1 MERIMQI
8 QKKWKNSVV
17 LGLAAAMGLGLA
29 GYSMAEGPGAR
40 AQRQRREAEAAEDAR
55 LQAER
60 EAQVRRWKEED
71 AAREREQDKKNHPEI
86 WNAIRQL
93 RAARNNLY
101 ESRNEKAKLREPAI
115 KAINDALAVLEGILA
130 RD

>member
-1 MERIMQI
+1 MQTNGK
-8 QKKWKNSVV
+8 QKNWKRSVV
-17 LGLAAAMGLGLA
+17 IALAAAMGLGIT

-40 AQRQRREAEAAEDAR
+40 AQRQRREAEQAEEAR

-60 EAQVRRWKEED
+60 EAQLRKWKEDD
-71 AAREREQDKKNHPEI
+71 AKRERESDKKNHPEI

-93 RAARNNLY
+93 RAARNNLV
-101 ESRNEKAKLREPAI
+101 ESRNERMKIKEPAI
-115 KAINDALAVLEGILA
+115 KAINDAIGVLEGILN

>member
-1 MERIMQI
+1 MQNGTNKTW
-8 QKKWKNSVV
+8 KKSVI
-17 LGLAAAMGLGLA
+17 LALAAAMGLGIT
-29 GYSMAEGPGAR
+29 GYSLADGPGAR
-40 AQRQRREAEAAEDAR
+40 AQRARREAEAAEEAK

-60 EAQVRRWKEED
+60 EAQMRKWKEED
-71 AAREREQDKKNHPEI
+71 EKRERESDKKNHPEI

-101 ESRNEKAKLREPAI
+101 ASKNEKPKLREPAV
-115 KAINDALAVLEGILA
+115 KAINDAIAVLEGILA

>member
-1 MERIMQI
+1 MQTNGK
-8 QKKWKNSVV
+8 QKNWKKSVV
-17 LGLAAAMGLGLA
+17 IALAAAMGLGIT

-40 AQRQRREAEAAEDAR
+40 VQRQRREAEAAEEAR

-60 EAQVRRWKEED
+60 EAQLRKWKEDD
-71 AAREREQDKKNHPEI
+71 AERERESDKKNHPEI

-93 RAARNNLY
+93 RAARNNLV
-101 ESRNEKAKLREPAI
+101 ESRNERMKIKEPAI
-115 KAINDALAVLEGILA
+115 KAINDAIGVLEGILA

>member
-1 MERIMQI
+1 MQTNGK
-8 QKKWKNSVV
+8 QKNWKKSVV
-17 LGLAAAMGLGLA
+17 IALAAAMGLGIT

-40 AQRQRREAEAAEDAR
+40 AQRQRREAEAAEESK

-60 EAQVRRWKEED
+60 EAQIQRWKQED
-71 AAREREQDKKNHPEI
+71 ERRERESDKKNHPEI

-101 ESRNEKAKLREPAI
+101 QSKNEKPKLREPAV
-115 KAINDALAVLEGILA
+115 KAINDAIAVLEGILA